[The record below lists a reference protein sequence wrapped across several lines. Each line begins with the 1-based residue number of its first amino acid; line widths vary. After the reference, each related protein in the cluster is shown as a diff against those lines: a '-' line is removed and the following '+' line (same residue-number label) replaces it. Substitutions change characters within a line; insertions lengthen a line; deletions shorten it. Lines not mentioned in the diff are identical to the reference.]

1 MINGEKKISLID
13 DQFNADH
20 FILSM
25 DGARG
30 VLGCPHHPPAVVPH
44 PVLSGQ
50 QVMVNRGCG
59 SWCGLLR
66 IEFSDNN
73 VASVVQGCSS
83 DLKRFNVL
91 SYPGKTAENLP
102 EKKSGI
108 NLQ

>member
-1 MINGEKKISLID
+1 MINVEKKISLID
-13 DQFNADH
+13 DRFNDH
-20 FILSM
+20 HFVMSM

-66 IEFSDNN
+66 IEFSENN

-91 SYPGKTAENLP
+91 SISDKTTENPP
-102 EKKSGI
+102 ENKSGI
-108 NLQ
+108 ILT